1 MRRRKRPALWNQD
14 RHRPTDAAFSLNLPT
29 FRFRASRRLRGSVA
43 GPVALAGLATSAI
56 VALLAGL
63 GPTKSIA
70 AVFGLLLTAAML
82 EWPIIGLVL
91 VVLSGTCFQIM
102 GGEAITGLPLSLGK
116 LFGILTLGMWLLKFL
131 RDRIPF
137 TYSPQ
142 MLALLAY
149 FIAMLIVGVLVHP
162 TQPAVENGIMRF
174 FQAFVVFWLMA
185 NLAGTDRRALL
196 IGCGSI
202 TGGMAICGIIGTL
215 EHFVPSFAIESD
227 DPALK
232 FGAIGAVLDHDS
244 LQGVSLR
251 RITGGLGDSNWLAD
265 SVVAAMPLN
274 LFWWWISRGF
284 LAKSLV
290 IAVSA
295 LQFLALILS
304 YTRAGF
310 LGLGVAV
317 LFLVWRRVIS
327 VRLLAWG
334 SVAAI
339 LVALVWLPPG
349 FMDRVFSV
357 KYLEEGSTPMRK
369 DLTGTALLFALERPI
384 LGYGYGQFGIEFI
397 SRVNTDLSNRI
408 GAWGFELV
416 RAVEEGRELAQD
428 VGAHNLYL
436 EILVE
441 YGLLGLIP
449 FLAFMGLMLYD
460 LRCAERWGNEEQ
472 RLLAICI
479 AAGLIG
485 FFVSGMFVHAKY
497 LKILWFMAGLA
508 AAQRRVVLTTSWH
521 VVGAPHGDKP
531 DDPVAAEPADGRP
544 PPPAGSR
551 S

>member
-1 MRRRKRPALWNQD
+1 M
-14 RHRPTDAAFSLNLPT
+14 NLPS
-29 FRFRASRRLRGSVA
+29 FRFRASHRPRGSVV
-43 GPVALAGLATSAI
+43 GPVALAGLATSAV
-56 VALLAGL
+56 VALFVGL

-70 AVFGLLLTAAML
+70 AVFGILLAVVIL
-82 EWPIIGLVL
+82 EWPIVGLVM

-102 GGEAITGLPLSLGK
+102 GGEGLTGLPLSLGK
-116 LFGILTLGMWLLKFL
+116 LFGILTLGAWLLKFL

-142 MLALLAY
+142 MLALLGY
-149 FIAMLIVGVLVHP
+149 FLAMLIVGVLVHP
-162 TQPAVENGIMRF
+162 KEPAAENGVMRF
-174 FQAFVVFWLMA
+174 IQVFVVFWLVA

-202 TGGMAICGIIGTL
+202 SGGMAICGIIGTL
-215 EHFVPSFAIESD
+215 EHFVPSMSVEYG
-227 DPALK
+227 DPSMK
-232 FGAIGAVLDHDS
+232 FGALGAVIDRDS
-244 LQGVSLR
+244 LEGVSLR

-274 LFWWWISRGF
+274 LFWWWLSRGF

-290 IAVSA
+290 IAISA
-295 LQFLALILS
+295 LQFLALVLS

-310 LGLGVAV
+310 LGLGVVV

-327 VRLLAWG
+327 VQLLAWG
-334 SVAAI
+334 GVAVVLAG
-339 LVALVWLPPG
+339 LVWLPPG
-349 FMDRVFSV
+349 FVDRFFSV

-369 DLTGTALLFALERPI
+369 DLTGTALTFALEQPI
-384 LGYGYGQFGIEFI
+384 LGRGFGQFGVDFI
-397 SRVNTDLSNRI
+397 ARINTDLSNSV

-416 RAVEEGRELAQD
+416 RAIEEGRELAQD
-428 VGAHNLYL
+428 IGAHNLYL
-436 EILVE
+436 EIMVE

-449 FLAFMGLMLYD
+449 FLAFMGLALYD
-460 LRCAERWGNEEQ
+460 LRCVERWGNEEQ

-485 FFVSGMFVHAKY
+485 FFVCGMFVHAKY

-521 VVGAPHGDKP
+521 VVDGSSGQPLAEPEADRRDG
-531 DDPVAAEPADGRP
+531 PVATEPAGGRP
-544 PPPAGSR
+544 PSPPAGAP
-551 S
+551 